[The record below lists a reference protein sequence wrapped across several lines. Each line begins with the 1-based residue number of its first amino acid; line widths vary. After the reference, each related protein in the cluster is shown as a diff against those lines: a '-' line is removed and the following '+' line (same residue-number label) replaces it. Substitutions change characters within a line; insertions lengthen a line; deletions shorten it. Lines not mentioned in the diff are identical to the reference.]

1 VQRSGRRWNTGLSLR
16 WPSPAAAPSRR
27 NGTWSAFM
35 QTSLCAAGNS
45 ICRRSRCPP
54 TRGHRVGQAVLPHLR
69 RIVPARGSLRGVARP
84 SLAYCCVAL
93 FATRGAVVVPL
104 RCARPVLVLMFT
116 ARADVR
122 TMDAALGDAAAPTD
136 NPSSGPASRGSQM
149 AHVAC
154 GPQSW
159 IPWVV
164 GARRL
169 TGDSRVLRRG
179 SVCGWRGQRAL
190 LWSDNLGAAF
200 RARALKSWRT
210 MSRSAASVRAKLNQ
224 LIGMS
229 KG

>member
-1 VQRSGRRWNTGLSLR
+1 
-16 WPSPAAAPSRR
+16 
-27 NGTWSAFM
+27 M

-54 TRGHRVGQAVLPHLR
+54 TRGHRAGQAVLPHLR

-104 RCARPVLVLMFT
+104 QCARSVLVLMFT
-116 ARADVR
+116 ARAAVR

-136 NPSSGPASRGSQM
+136 NPSSGPASRWSQM

-159 IPWVV
+159 IPLVV

-169 TGDSRVLRRG
+169 PGDSRVLRRG

-190 LWSDNLGAAF
+190 LLVRQPWRRLQGPRIEVLENYEQVRSERPGETQLADRHVEGMTK
-200 RARALKSWRT
+200 KSEEVH
-210 MSRSAASVRAKLNQ
+210 SR
-224 LIGMS
+224 
-229 KG
+229 